1 MASTAMAALW
11 FALMSQIF
19 NDISLTPHMC
29 ILISPLKCND
39 IASQLGTSP
48 TIAQLYHVGAALKE
62 CSCSNK
68 PKLKADVIVSAARSF
83 CFLL

>member
-1 MASTAMAALW
+1 
-11 FALMSQIF
+11 
-19 NDISLTPHMC
+19 MC